1 MKSVRQLIWMVSL
14 PLLMLTGCSRRELLD
29 SFPVVAVQ
37 VQLDWGELSG
47 AMPEG
52 MRIIF
57 YPRDEEGR
65 KVDIFLPVGGGEV
78 KVPPGRYSVVVYNY
92 DTESVLICG
101 EESYETLEAYTNL
114 CQLGIEGT
122 ERMVWGPDALYTAK
136 MDNFTVD
143 DKDEPIMLQLQPKPV
158 VKTYHYSLKVKGLK
172 NVGSALGS
180 IEGMADHYLLGKGY
194 SVCDACPIYFEVGKG
209 EGVMEGSFTTFG
221 MPEQIVTRAETGV
234 IMNLILIKVDRSVQ
248 EIKIDITQAVT
259 VPGEGGDNTSVPE
272 IKLPEGSQ
280 IEVEDVVPLPDG
292 GGIGGDVGGWDDETE
307 VELPMK

>member
-1 MKSVRQLIWMVSL
+1 MKSVRQLICMVSL

-37 VQLDWGELSG
+37 VQLGWGEVSG
-47 AMPEG
+47 VLPEG

-57 YPRDEEGR
+57 YPRDEGGC
-65 KVDIFLPVGGGEV
+65 KVDIFLPVEGGEV
-78 KVPPGRYSVVVYNY
+78 KLPPGRYSVVVYNY
-92 DTESVLICG
+92 DTESVLIRG

-114 CQLGIEGT
+114 CQLDIEGT

-136 MDNFTVD
+136 MDDFTVD
-143 DKDEPIMLQLQPKPV
+143 DKDEPIVLQMQPEPV
-158 VKTYHYSLKVKGLK
+158 VRTYHYSLKAKGLN

-180 IEGMADHYLLGKGY
+180 IEGMADHYLLGKGC
-194 SVCDACPIYFEVGKG
+194 SMCDACPIYFEVGKG
-209 EGVMEGSFTTFG
+209 EGAMEGSFTTFG
-221 MPEQIVTRAETGV
+221 IPQLIVTRGETGV
-234 IMNLILIKVDRSVQ
+234 VMNLILIKVDRSVQ
-248 EIKIDITQAVT
+248 EIKIDITQSITA
-259 VPGEGGDNTSVPE
+259 PDGSGDNTSVPE

-280 IEVEDVVPLPDG
+280 IEVEDVVPLPDD